1 MDEEKDQHVT
11 AAPVTSESVD
21 LGEEKKVWQMPEPV
35 FRQSSGYEPKAFQK
49 QLPVNDGV
57 AEPASTV
64 ASSVSSNGSA
74 NAAIGTAAA
83 PAVAFPPSSEIQPQP
98 DIVEDLL
105 ADREPAAR
113 PAAPERSPGMRLFLA
128 ALGIAAMVV
137 FAIAFIAVI
146 YYLFFYHPGES
157 NSLLN

>member
-57 AEPASTV
+57 AEPASSV

-74 NAAIGTAAA
+74 TAAA
-83 PAVAFPPSSEIQPQP
+83 PAVASPPSSEIQPQP